1 MCIFSQPV
9 VSVTDTNI
17 FARLLPDGWQYLVY
31 QMNFE
36 SVENNAII
44 LPLPVQLPSQDEG
57 TLEFISLEDY
67 DGFFIDLNRGFPLR
81 RPPSRFGAIGVDSA
95 VPDSVQNLVVHDVGD
110 FVASFVPTLS
120 DFHRLDEQFRLDPQ
134 VWKKMPSYADYG
146 FAVFQLKTGKGKPH
160 PMAFK
165 FRSRLSDPQTG
176 SLFFPTVHIHDGE
189 VHARESFDHTLF
201 LQAPEFDEVCGEYH
215 EKDRLQTDHNTGYV
229 RSKWKANEFLDV
241 KKSRGILAKDGLIH
255 RLEMR
260 GKLKNADVLAKRDL
274 SHVVSRFPLLGAAA
288 IACLGGVAG
297 MKWFFQRRE
306 QISRE
311 RSSGLDD

>member
-36 SVENNAII
+36 SIENNAII
-44 LPLPVQLPSQDEG
+44 LPLPVQLPSRDEG

-67 DGFFIDLNRGFPLR
+67 DGFFKDLNRGFPLR
-81 RPPSRFGAIGVDSA
+81 RPPNRSGAVGIESPVSDSI
-95 VPDSVQNLVVHDVGD
+95 QNLVVHEVGD
-110 FVASFVPTLS
+110 FVASFVPSLS
-120 DFHRLDEQFRLDPQ
+120 DFNRLDEQFRLDPQ
-134 VWKKMPSYADYG
+134 VWKKMPTYADYG
-146 FAVFQLKTGKGKPH
+146 FTVFQLKTEKGKPH

-165 FRSRLSDPQTG
+165 FRSRLSDPKTG

-201 LQAPEFDEVCGEYH
+201 LQAPEFDEACGKYH
-215 EKDRLQTDHNTGYV
+215 EKERPQTDHNTGYV
-229 RSKWKANEFLDV
+229 RSKWQAHEFLDV
-241 KKSRGILAKDGLIH
+241 NKSRDIVAKDGLIH

-260 GKLKNADVLAKRDL
+260 GNLKNADVLAKRDL
-274 SHVVSRFPLLGAAA
+274 SHVASRFPLIGAAA

-297 MKWFFQRRE
+297 MKWFFQRRD
-306 QISRE
+306 QIARQ